1 VAANPVPL
9 LDPCKAA
16 NGEEAGGSCDDLR
29 CAHQRGRPEEGAMT
43 CAAPLLPDAA
53 MGKAAA
59 LGWPE
64 LGCMLHRAGRG
75 VGSTQAAKL
84 CMYLA
89 TATRP
94 HVRCRAAV
102 TRPLDVNCVHQAG
115 SSSGQPGCPFR
126 SSLGEWLHHKR
137 CGTVVA
143 YYESV
148 SSNRF
153 FCSYPMER

>member
-64 LGCMLHRAGRG
+64 LGCMLHRGPRG
-75 VGSTQAAKL
+75 GIHPSSQAVYVPGHRYQAPCQVPRRRHQAPRRELRAPGWLVK
-84 CMYLA
+84 
-89 TATRP
+89 
-94 HVRCRAAV
+94 RAA
-102 TRPLDVNCVHQAG
+102 RL
-115 SSSGQPGCPFR
+115 PF
-126 SSLGEWLHHKR
+126 SLLVGRLHHKR